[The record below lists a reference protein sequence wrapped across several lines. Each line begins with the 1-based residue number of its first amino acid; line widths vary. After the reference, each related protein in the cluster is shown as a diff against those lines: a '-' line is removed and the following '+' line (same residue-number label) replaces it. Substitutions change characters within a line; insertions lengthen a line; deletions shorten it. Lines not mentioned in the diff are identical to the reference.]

1 MKRQWSWSSIASI
14 WFMVLASALA
24 KAEHYPAKPVMIIT
38 PSGAGAGPDV
48 VARIVADRLTKAWGQ
63 QVLIVNRPG
72 AGGLFAAQAAASA
85 APDGYTLYMPIS
97 STYIVLPELQA
108 KLPLDLA
115 RDLVPIG
122 LIGEQPMMI
131 AVHPSLGV
139 TTLPELVA
147 MARQSPGKI
156 LFGTGRG
163 NLPHMTGEMLAQR
176 ARLDLT
182 FVPYPSAA
190 RALQDAL
197 TGTLSLMIESP
208 SALAGPLQG
217 GLLRGLAVA
226 SSKRLADFPDLPTV
240 AETMPELGAFEAR
253 GWFVLTAR
261 TATPEAIVHK
271 IRRDLQTELDRPEV
285 RRKLQ
290 SLGTYTRSM
299 SVAELSAFIAN
310 EQQLWRPIVREVAK
324 AQ

>member
-1 MKRQWSWSSIASI
+1 MKRQWLWSAIAIVWSMA
-14 WFMVLASALA
+14 FASALA
-24 KAEHYPAKPVMIIT
+24 KAEHYPARPVMIIT
-38 PSGAGAGPDV
+38 PSGAGTGPDV
-48 VARIVADRLTKAWGQ
+48 VARIVADRLSKSWGQ
-63 QVLIVNRPG
+63 QVLIINRPG
-72 AGGLFAAQAAASA
+72 AGGLIAAQAAASA

-108 KLPLDLA
+108 KLPLDLE
-115 RDLVPIG
+115 RDIVPLG
-122 LIGEQPMMI
+122 LIGEQPMII

-139 TTLPELVA
+139 TSLPELVA
-147 MARQSPGKI
+147 LARQSPGKI

-176 ARLDLT
+176 AKLDLT

-197 TGTLSLMIESP
+197 TGTLPLMIESP

-226 SSKRLADFPDLPTV
+226 SSQRLTDFPKLPTV

-261 TATPEAIVHK
+261 TGTPEAIVSK
-271 IRRDLQTELDRPEV
+271 IRKDLQTELDRPEV
-285 RRKLQ
+285 RSKLQ
-290 SLGTYTRSM
+290 SLGTYTRSI
-299 SVAELSAFIAN
+299 STTDIPAFIRN
-310 EQQLWRPIVREVAK
+310 EQALWRSIVRQVAK
-324 AQ
+324 TQ